1 MKEGRDAWI
10 RKVQNDVT
18 ISRSHRDLAR
28 VFDELGVTHE
38 VERVTDDG
46 YFSMDIY
53 LPEHDV
59 CVEFDGPTHYYNNM
73 HDENLPSF
81 SLRRDISTWRNA
93 KTELR
98 DLLLAK
104 RCAKVVAVPW
114 FEFAKVKS
122 SPEKR
127 RLYVRQKLLDAGV
140 GL

>member
-1 MKEGRDAWI
+1 MCIRD
-10 RKVQNDVT
+10 
-18 ISRSHRDLAR
+18 R

-38 VERVTDDG
+38 IERVTDDG

-53 LPEHDV
+53 LPEHDM
-59 CVEFDGPTHYYNNM
+59 CVEFDGPTHYYNDIN
-73 HDENLPSF
+73 DEDLSASSPRYISA
-81 SLRRDISTWRNA
+81 RRRTA

-114 FEFAKVKS
+114 FEFYKVKN

-127 RLYVRQKLLDAGV
+127 RLYVRQKLLAAGV

>member
-1 MKEGRDAWI
+1 MRG
-10 RKVQNDVT
+10 VQNDVN

-38 VERVTDDG
+38 VERATDDG

-59 CVEFDGPTHYYNNM
+59 CVEFDGPTHYV
-73 HDENLPSF
+73 HDIDSKEGSSSSLPRDTSAM
-81 SLRRDISTWRNA
+81 RRTA

-114 FEFAKVKS
+114 FEFAEVQN